1 MKEND
6 KKNDSNSSY
15 SLAFAMITIAGIIY
29 ILPEE
34 YLFDWSKNL
43 VTVILMISS
52 VFFAFSVEKVLGDKG
67 IFNNFGVAM
76 LLFYMIYG
84 IVLALEKFSWL
95 NEWSVL
101 IILILSIFP
110 MFGFF
115 EGLFSLINFIK
126 ENMKTNKGKLL
137 ELSLKMIPAF
147 LPVVNLILKALKV
160 I

>member
-1 MKEND
+1 MKENEN
-6 KKNDSNSSY
+6 KKDYSSY

-43 VTVILMISS
+43 VTIILMISS
-52 VFFAFSVEKVLGDKG
+52 VFFAFSVEKILGNKG

-76 LLFYMIYG
+76 ALFYIIYG
-84 IVLALEKFSWL
+84 IVLALEKFSLL

-101 IILILSIFP
+101 FILIISILP
-110 MFGFF
+110 IFGFF
-115 EGLFSLINFIK
+115 VGLFSLINFIK
-126 ENMKTNKGKLL
+126 ENLQTNKGKLL